1 MSNPDTPPKPATPEQ
16 PSPEW
21 LDETAS
27 RLSEIPT
34 PRTDRTELA
43 MDRADLKPLL
53 KLPLYANLCRNLER
67 ELHLA
72 LNREAA
78 IIQFCE
84 CEMGWEFFRA
94 DMKISDNPSKS
105 MENAMKLRE
114 FLSANDQA

>member
-1 MSNPDTPPKPATPEQ
+1 
-16 PSPEW
+16 
-21 LDETAS
+21 
-27 RLSEIPT
+27 
-34 PRTDRTELA
+34 